1 MPEYVIGALIGVG
14 GTLLGIL
21 FGSIISY
28 KYSVDLIK
36 RTEFIKACAEFKIAF
51 SEIVFWLNYEA
62 VSDSIRTPGKLKD
75 SHKRHFEAINRFN
88 AIMPEKSRT
97 DFKIACDNFYNKK
110 DNQYYIGYTN
120 LDTSPERKESR
131 ELALNNINKLLE
143 FAEY

>member
-1 MPEYVIGALIGVG
+1 
-14 GTLLGIL
+14 
-21 FGSIISY
+21 
-28 KYSVDLIK
+28 
-36 RTEFIKACAEFKIAF
+36 
-51 SEIVFWLNYEA
+51 
-62 VSDSIRTPGKLKD
+62 
-75 SHKRHFEAINRFN
+75 
-88 AIMPEKSRT
+88 MPEKSRT